1 MSADR
6 RERRLPGS
14 VAEVAAS
21 PPGQRIGAFL
31 DLDGL
36 LSGVRSLAG
45 VGSLLPVA
53 LGAAGIGLLNRNKRA
68 GVNFLTAHWPQ
79 LLLRI
84 NGVSLNVLG
93 RENLTAQR
101 PAVFIFNHRNNFD
114 ATMTA
119 ALVRENWTGVAKKEL
134 QSDPIAGT
142 LGKLLDTAFIDR
154 DDPHSAV
161 ESLHKIEELA
171 TRGLSVLIA
180 PEGTRVDTAE
190 VGPFKKGPFRIA
202 MSAGIPIVPIVIRNA
217 EHVAARNAKML
228 NPGTVEIAVF
238 PPIPTDDW
246 TTRTL
251 PRRIAAI
258 RQLYVDT
265 LADWPADGVPLV
277 HRAKAGRPARKKAT
291 PTARAKETS

>member
-6 RERRLPGS
+6 REM
-14 VAEVAAS
+14 
-21 PPGQRIGAFL
+21 
-31 DLDGL
+31 L
-36 LSGVRSLAG
+36 LSGVRNLAG
-45 VGSLLPVA
+45 VGSLLPIA
-53 LGAAGIGLLNRNKRA
+53 IGAAGIGLLTRNKRA
-68 GVNFLTAHWPQ
+68 GVNFLTAYWPQ

-84 NGVSLNVLG
+84 NGVSLDVLG

-114 ATMTA
+114 AAMTA
-119 ALVRENWTGVAKKEL
+119 ALVRDNWTGVGKKEL
-134 QSDPIAGT
+134 ESDPITGT
-142 LGKLLDTAFIDR
+142 IGKLLDTAFIDR

-217 EHVAARNAKML
+217 EHVAARNAKTL

-238 PPIPTDDW
+238 PPIPTADW
-246 TTRTL
+246 TIRTL
-251 PRRIAAI
+251 PRRITAI
-258 RQLYVDT
+258 RKLYVDT
-265 LADWPADGVPLV
+265 LAHWPADDVPRL
-277 HRAKAGRPARKKAT
+277 HRAKAGRPARPKAT
-291 PTARAKETS
+291 PTARRKEPS

>member
-6 RERRLPGS
+6 PEMRLLG
-14 VAEVAAS
+14 
-21 PPGQRIGAFL
+21 
-31 DLDGL
+31 
-36 LSGVRSLAG
+36 GVRNLAG

-53 LGAAGIGLLNRNKRA
+53 LGAAGIGLLTRNKRA

-93 RENLTAQR
+93 RENLTTQR

-114 ATMTA
+114 AAMTA
-119 ALVRENWTGVAKKEL
+119 ALVRDNWTGVGKKEL
-134 QSDPIAGT
+134 ESDPISGT

-154 DDPHSAV
+154 DDPQSAV
-161 ESLHKIEELA
+161 QSLHKIEELA
-171 TRGLSVLIA
+171 RRGLSVLIA

-217 EHVAARNAKML
+217 ERVAARNASTL
-228 NPGTVEIAVF
+228 NPGTVDIAVF
-238 PPIPTDDW
+238 PPIPTADW
-246 TTRTL
+246 TIRTL

-265 LADWPADGVPLV
+265 LTHWPPDDV
-277 HRAKAGRPARKKAT
+277 HLANRARVGRPARQKAT
-291 PTARAKETS
+291 PTTRAKEPS